1 MSGSTAMLFALTSP
15 HPSLSLEDFN
25 TWYDNRHA
33 PSRAACPGVHSVS
46 RFRTE
51 EDTTKQHAE
60 AFRKGGSLPT
70 ANAAWQWL
78 AMYELESEEALKT
91 EEYKKAREA
100 DGDDE
105 SRMFDFLSRRVYR
118 LYSDKRRDDYSTF
131 IAASGGR
138 KRDLTMVSLEPDPAS
153 DLSVEE
159 YHQWYEEEHIP
170 MLAKC
175 PGWLR
180 SSRWELIDARDPR
193 KSNGDGEQAGFARL
207 LTLHEWEDADV
218 LYASPEVKDAV
229 TTPWRDKIIPRCDAK
244 TEERRLL
251 RLWKQF

>member
-1 MSGSTAMLFALTSP
+1 MLFALTSP

-25 TWYDNRHA
+25 TWYDTHHA
-33 PSRAACPGVHSVS
+33 PSRAVCPGVHHVS
-46 RFRTE
+46 RFRAE
-51 EDTTKQHAE
+51 SDSGKQHAE
-60 AFRKGGSLPT
+60 AFRKGGSSPT
-70 ANAAWQWL
+70 ADAPWEWL
-78 AMYELESEEALKT
+78 AMYELESEDALET

-100 DGDDE
+100 DREDE
-105 SRMFDFLSRRVYR
+105 RRMFDFLSRRVYR
-118 LYSDKRRDDYSTF
+118 VFSDKRRDDYSTF
-131 IAASGGR
+131 TAASGG
-138 KRDLTMVSLEPDPAS
+138 KSRDLTMVSLEPDPAS

-159 YHQWYEEEHIP
+159 YHRWYEEEHVP
-170 MLAKC
+170 ALATC

-180 SSRWELIDARDPR
+180 SSRWELVDARDPR
-193 KSNGDGEQAGFARL
+193 ESNGEQTGFARF

-229 TTPWRDKIIPRCDAK
+229 TTPWRDRIIPRCDAK